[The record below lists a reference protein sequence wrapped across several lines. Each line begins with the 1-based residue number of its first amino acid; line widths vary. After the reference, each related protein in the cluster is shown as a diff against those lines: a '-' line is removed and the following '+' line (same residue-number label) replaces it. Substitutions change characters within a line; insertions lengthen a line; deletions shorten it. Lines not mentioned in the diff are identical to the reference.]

1 MKRSLPSS
9 SVQQNTNKK
18 RHLELWHRKPAL
30 SLNPEKEALL
40 FQQTSIEWSMDEA
53 QKPII
58 HIYGTTE
65 RGNSVLCH
73 VRGFLPYA
81 FFAVSAEFDENDLPQ
96 FEKHLFDHPGEDC
109 SVVAGCEIVRRRDL
123 FGYNEEET
131 FIKMTLTNPYKLSK
145 FSLAVKA
152 RSDRRG
158 ILSCSVEK
166 TAGRYFWPDLGW

>member
-1 MKRSLPSS
+1 MD
-9 SVQQNTNKK
+9 QN
-18 RHLELWHRKPAL
+18 
-30 SLNPEKEALL
+30 
-40 FQQTSIEWSMDEA
+40 

-58 HIYGTTE
+58 RIYDTTE

-131 FIKMTLTNPYKLSK
+131 FIKMTLTNPYKLST